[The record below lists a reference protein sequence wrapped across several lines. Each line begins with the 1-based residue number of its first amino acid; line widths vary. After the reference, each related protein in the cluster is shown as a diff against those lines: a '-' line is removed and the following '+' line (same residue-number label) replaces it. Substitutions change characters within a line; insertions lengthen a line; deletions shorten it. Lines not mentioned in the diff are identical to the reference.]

1 MHLALKLNKERE
13 GGGDD
18 EQQSFIFPLST
29 GPWGQL
35 EKSQIRQKI

>member
-1 MHLALKLNKERE
+1 MHLAFKLDKERE

-29 GPWGQL
+29 GPRGQP
-35 EKSQIRQKI
+35 EESWIQQKI